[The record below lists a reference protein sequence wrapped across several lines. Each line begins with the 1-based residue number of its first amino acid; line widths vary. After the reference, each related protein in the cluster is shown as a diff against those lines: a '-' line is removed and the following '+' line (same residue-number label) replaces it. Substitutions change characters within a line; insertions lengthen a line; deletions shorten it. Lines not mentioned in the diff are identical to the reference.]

1 MKTHTRMNTEDISK
15 RAAEI
20 RGTWSVQERR
30 RRMGLPPDTP
40 RKLREFF
47 LTTRTS
53 DWPTVSQNA

>member
-1 MKTHTRMNTEDISK
+1 MKTRTRIETENVSK

-20 RGTWSVQERR
+20 RGSWSVQERR

-47 LTTRTS
+47 LAARNS
-53 DWPTVSQNA
+53 WPTVS

>member
-1 MKTHTRMNTEDISK
+1 MKTHTLMNTEDITK

-20 RGTWSVQERR
+20 RGNWSVQERR

-47 LTTRTS
+47 LTARTS
-53 DWPTVSQNA
+53 GWAMVSQNG